1 MSSSNTNKHQF
12 QNFGFIEET
21 TNRILHAIGYGLLL
35 LALFDWVEILVP
47 SNFMN
52 PAWEFQTIGALVERV
67 PVPLIGF
74 ALVFYGESQSRNKW
88 EIPVLKL
95 LSWLTLLLTIIFF
108 LMIPL
113 GIINTVR
120 LNKQS
125 VAQINT
131 TSTQQ
136 TSLAE
141 QVEQQLSQA
150 TPEQIE
156 TFLKRQG
163 TTLDG
168 KNPQQVKEE
177 LLSKVLQAKTQIKTQ
192 AKTNQSNQGFS
203 LIKTSVKWNLGALVA
218 AALFLSIW
226 KGTRTL
232 REF

>member
-1 MSSSNTNKHQF
+1 MSSSNANKHQF
-12 QNFGFIEET
+12 QNFGFTEET
-21 TNRILHAIGYGLLL
+21 TNRILHSLGYGLLL

-47 SNFMN
+47 PNFMN
-52 PAWEFQTIGALVERV
+52 PAWEFQAIGALVERV
-67 PVPLIGF
+67 PVPLIGL
-74 ALVFYGESQSRNKW
+74 ALVFYGESQYRNKW

-95 LSWLTLLLTIIFF
+95 LSWLTLLLAVIFF

-113 GIINTVR
+113 GIADTVR

-136 TSLAE
+136 ISRVE

-163 TTLDG
+163 TALDG
-168 KNPQQVKEE
+168 KNSQQVKEQM
-177 LLSKVLQAKTQIKTQ
+177 LSKVLQAKTQIKTQ

-203 LIKTSVKWNLGALVA
+203 LIKTSIKWNLGALVA
-218 AALFLSIW
+218 AALFFSIW
-226 KGTRTL
+226 KGTHTL